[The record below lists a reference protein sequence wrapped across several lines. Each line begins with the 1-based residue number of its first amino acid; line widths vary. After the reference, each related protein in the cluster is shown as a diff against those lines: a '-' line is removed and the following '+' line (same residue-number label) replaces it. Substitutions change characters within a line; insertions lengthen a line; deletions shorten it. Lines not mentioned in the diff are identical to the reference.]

1 MSSIISQFR
10 TRAEQESE
18 ANLAE
23 FIRYCRHDLTWLGDD
38 PAFDWE
44 LPEWP
49 GVRWVKVTVGKRQIF
64 DESEQLDPE
73 FLEFAKAYY
82 RYKNSHSPTV
92 SREERFALK
101 VLEAALL
108 DLTKSGSIR
117 GFSLQVLDEAAVL
130 TRRHYIAASQ
140 YHIGRHLMK
149 IASFVSQRKL
159 IPVDVSSWKS
169 PFRRPSSVRRTGLAG
184 RQEIDR
190 KMPSQTALD
199 AMAEIFANDP
209 DETRARFASA
219 VWALLM
225 SAPWRISE
233 VLNLHVDAEYE
244 GLDDQGVPSY
254 GFRYYGAK
262 AFQHDIKWVSKTMEP
277 VAREAFRRL
286 RDMTQSARELAAHL
300 ELTPEVPF
308 RYDDCP
314 AVGFHDELS
323 LDDKAAYL
331 RLPRP
336 NRPVKKSSLWQ
347 FRSIAEHWER
357 ARRRIPRDFPYFNK
371 TTRLKWSE
379 ALFCMHP
386 RMLHPTNSTDCY
398 RLWGPTS
405 DTFNS
410 LICTS
415 PHGNKKG
422 IFGSL
427 GYTEPDGSPIKL
439 TTHQARHYLSTLA
452 ERGGMAQEDL
462 AKWAGRA
469 DMKDNRVYNHMTEA
483 EKVAQARALTQEVQL
498 FGAHQRVQM
507 KAPVTM
513 QDFNLREPG
522 PVHKTEF
529 GYCLHDWPMS
539 PCDKYRDCLN
549 CLEHVYVKGNP
560 ECHAR
565 IKEKVAFLQS
575 QYDEVM
581 EAINQG
587 EAGADRWLEHVS
599 KTLFPAKELLE
610 LLESDEIEDGTVIRR
625 NPDAVRE
632 HSHLGRALDQK
643 LPQPP
648 DNSLAQ
654 TFQLLLN
661 ERH

>member
-1 MSSIISQFR
+1 MNSIVSQFR
-10 TRAEQESE
+10 TKVELECE

-44 LPEWP
+44 SPKWR
-49 GVRWVKVTVGKRQIF
+49 GVNWSKVTVGKRQTF
-64 DESEQLDPE
+64 DESEQLHPE
-73 FLEFAKAYY
+73 FIEFAKAYY
-82 RYKNSHSPTV
+82 RYKNSHSPTG
-92 SREERFALK
+92 SRMERFALK

-117 GFSLQVLDEAAVL
+117 GLSLQVLDEAAIL
-130 TRRHYIAASQ
+130 TRRHYTAAFQ

-169 PFRRPSSVRRTGLAG
+169 PLRRPSSVRQTGLAG
-184 RQEIDR
+184 RQDIDR
-190 KMPSQTALD
+190 KMPSQGALD

-209 DETRARFASA
+209 DEPRARFASA

-233 VLNLHVDAEYE
+233 VSNLHVHAEYE

-254 GFRYYGAK
+254 AFRYYGSK
-262 AFQHDIKWVSKTMEP
+262 GFQHDIKWVSKTMEP
-277 VAREAFRRL
+277 VAREAFRRI

-300 ELTPEVPF
+300 EATPGVPF

-314 AVGFHDELS
+314 AVGFHDALS

-331 RLPRP
+331 RRPRP
-336 NRPVKKSSLWQ
+336 KSPIGKLPFWQ
-347 FRSIAEHWER
+347 FRSIAEHWEK
-357 ARRRIPRDFPYFNK
+357 AWRRIPRDFPYFNK
-371 TTRLKWSE
+371 ETGLKWSE
-379 ALFCMHP
+379 ALFCMHAH
-386 RMLHPTNSTDCY
+386 MLHVTHPTDYY
-398 RLWGPTS
+398 RLWAPKPN
-405 DTFNS
+405 TFND

-422 IFGSL
+422 IFGPL

-452 ERGGMAQEDL
+452 ERGGMVQEDL

-483 EKVAQARALTQEVQL
+483 EKVGRARALTQELQL
-498 FGAHQRVQM
+498 FGAHQRVHV
-507 KAPVTM
+507 KAPVTI

-549 CLEHVYVKGNP
+549 CSEHVYVKGNP
-560 ECHAR
+560 ECRAR
-565 IKEKVAFLQS
+565 IKEKVEFLQS
-575 QYDEVM
+575 QYDEGM
-581 EAINQG
+581 EAINRG

-648 DNSLAQ
+648 NDSLAQ